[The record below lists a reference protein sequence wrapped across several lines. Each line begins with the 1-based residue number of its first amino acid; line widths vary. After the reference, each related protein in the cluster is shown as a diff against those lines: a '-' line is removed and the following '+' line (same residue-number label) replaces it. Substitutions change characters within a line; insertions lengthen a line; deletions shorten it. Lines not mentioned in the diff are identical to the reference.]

1 MKHVLLIMFILG
13 GLIFG
18 ALNYHVILLDNS
30 LKILKKPQMT
40 LDSTFVDARGTKKF
54 KLLLDPAL
62 MRAGFNDLLKSE
74 GITITTPEAESEP
87 VQE

>member
-1 MKHVLLIMFILG
+1 MKNVLLILLILG
-13 GLIFG
+13 GLVFG

-62 MRAGFNDLLKSE
+62 MRAGFNDLLKAE
-74 GITITTPEAESEP
+74 GITIKKPQTESDP